1 MTKRVETEIA
11 AAFFTADYDEP
22 PGFVRL
28 DTEHPD
34 YVGLPE
40 MLGGEKPNRPD
51 VLALIER
58 APVLDPEDHLS
69 PKMIAWH
76 KERADAARSQPLR
89 VYRVRVVAELEELPQ
104 DEAERWVAEALARD
118 VARSTKDG
126 E

>member
-1 MTKRVETEIA
+1 MKRTETEIK
-11 AAFFTADYDEP
+11 AAFFTADVDEP

-40 MLGGEKPNRPD
+40 MLGGEKPNKPC
-51 VLALIER
+51 VLALIEAPPVVDPNDQFSRRMLEWHDEKTSEAR
-58 APVLDPEDHLS
+58 A
-69 PKMIAWH
+69 
-76 KERADAARSQPLR
+76 RPLC
-89 VYRVRVVAELEELPQ
+89 VYRVRVVTEYELLPQ